1 MEALKKMSISGKEI
15 TDAELM
21 AIADDIRWKKSTER
35 KECVLDELTVITGRS
50 TTPTATVTI
59 TKADGSK
66 ETVADTRV
74 GPVNAAVNAIRTA
87 ANSNMTME
95 EYKLSAITGES
106 DSMCQVA
113 VTMKNVQ
120 NDGNISFGRAVGMD
134 IVETSVDATMAAI
147 NRDFARVKHDK
158 KEC

>member
-1 MEALKKMSISGKEI
+1 
-15 TDAELM
+15 
-21 AIADDIRWKKSTER
+21 
-35 KECVLDELTVITGRS
+35 
-50 TTPTATVTI
+50 
-59 TKADGSK
+59 
-66 ETVADTRV
+66 
-74 GPVNAAVNAIRTA
+74 
-87 ANSNMTME
+87 MTME